1 MKTKDIENSGKLMN
15 IKELCESAGV
25 SRSTVYHYLRSGLLH
40 SPVKEGPTKQ
50 RYNQRHTERIREI
63 RHFREKKKL
72 SLDEIKKMFQVA
84 EGPDNITEKDS
95 DEVRNLIVDKAI
107 ELISQRG
114 FAKTKISDIAEELNM
129 GKGTFYLYF
138 KSKEELFLKCI
149 ERFSDI
155 FLPRELWEDIRKEKH
170 FFRRSS
176 KRMFYMLESFQTFMG
191 IMGIVKL
198 AIRGTDAEISKAAMD
213 CFQVITEPLI
223 KEMHRNIKAGV
234 VREVDAKFISFLLLG
249 VGEAAGYWRMIH
261 PEYTIEETTEKILDF
276 ITKGLTSTAFGNQS
290 AGKAE
295 SSNLTIVDQNDN
307 ALHIKDA
314 KINGSDYLTGS
325 VGSGRLEIPLRKI
338 IALEMVANESK
349 NKALVIMDS
358 NEQIHIQ
365 IDGSETLTGRSSFGN
380 YTISLGDIST
390 IKKERDYS

>member
-1 MKTKDIENSGKLMN
+1 MN

-50 RYNQRHTERIREI
+50 RYNQRHAERIREI

-84 EGPDNITEKDS
+84 EGPDNIIEKDS
-95 DEVRNLIVDKAI
+95 DEVKNLIVDKAI

-155 FLPRELWEDIRKEKH
+155 FLPRELWEEIRKEKH
-170 FFRRSS
+170 FFKRAS
-176 KRMFYMLESFQTFMG
+176 KRFLYMLDSFQTFMG

-198 AIRGTDAEISKAAMD
+198 AIRGTDAEIY
-213 CFQVITEPLI
+213 QGG
-223 KEMHRNIKAGV
+223 NG
-234 VREVDAKFISFLLLG
+234 LLSG
-249 VGEAAGYWRMIH
+249 NY
-261 PEYTIEETTEKILDF
+261 
-276 ITKGLTSTAFGNQS
+276 STAY
-290 AGKAE
+290 KR
-295 SSNLTIVDQNDN
+295 
-307 ALHIKDA
+307 DA
-314 KINGSDYLTGS
+314 AK
-325 VGSGRLEIPLRKI
+325 R
-338 IALEMVANESK
+338 
-349 NKALVIMDS
+349 
-358 NEQIHIQ
+358 
-365 IDGSETLTGRSSFGN
+365 
-380 YTISLGDIST
+380 
-390 IKKERDYS
+390 

>member
-1 MKTKDIENSGKLMN
+1 MKTEDTENSAKLMN

-50 RYNQRHTERIREI
+50 RYNQRHAERIREI

-84 EGPDNITEKDS
+84 EGPDNIIEKDS
-95 DEVRNLIVDKAI
+95 DEVKNLIVDKAI

-170 FFRRSS
+170 FFKRAS
-176 KRMFYMLESFQTFMG
+176 KRFLYMLDSFQTFMG

-198 AIRGTDAEISKAAMD
+198 AIRGTDAEITKAAMD
-213 CFQVITEPLI
+213 CFQVITQPLI
-223 KEMHRNIKAGV
+223 KEMQRNVEAGV
-234 VREVDAKFISFLLLG
+234 VREVDAQFISFILLG

-261 PEYTIEETTEKILDF
+261 SGILDRRDNGKNPGF
-276 ITKGLTSTAFGNQS
+276 HNQRIVVNCIRQS
-290 AGKAE
+290 ISGE
-295 SSNLTIVDQNDN
+295 S
-307 ALHIKDA
+307 
-314 KINGSDYLTGS
+314 G
-325 VGSGRLEIPLRKI
+325 I
-338 IALEMVANESK
+338 I
-349 NKALVIMDS
+349 
-358 NEQIHIQ
+358 
-365 IDGSETLTGRSSFGN
+365 
-380 YTISLGDIST
+380 
-390 IKKERDYS
+390 

>member
-1 MKTKDIENSGKLMN
+1 MKTEDTENSAKLMN

-50 RYNQRHTERIREI
+50 RYNQRHAERIREI

-84 EGPDNITEKDS
+84 EGPDNIIEKDS
-95 DEVRNLIVDKAI
+95 DEVKNLIVDKAI

-155 FLPRELWEDIRKEKH
+155 FLPRELWEEIRKEKH
-170 FFRRSS
+170 FFKRAS
-176 KRMFYMLESFQTFMG
+176 KRFLYMLDSFQTFMG

-198 AIRGTDAEISKAAMD
+198 AIRGTDAEITKAAMD
-213 CFQVITEPLI
+213 CFQVITQPLI
-223 KEMHRNIKAGV
+223 KEMQRNVEAGV
-234 VREVDAKFISFLLLG
+234 VREVDAQFISFILLG

-261 PEYTIEETTEKILDF
+261 SEYSIEETTEKILDF
-276 ITKGLTSTAFGNQS
+276 ITKGLSSTAFGNQS

-295 SSNLTIVDQNDN
+295 SSNITIVDRNDN
-307 ALHIKDA
+307 ALHVKDA
-314 KINGSDYLTGS
+314 KINGNDYLIGRI
-325 VGSGRLEIPLRKI
+325 GGGRLEIPLRKI
-338 IALEMVANESK
+338 IALEMVAGDSK
-349 NKALVIMDS
+349 NTAQVIMNS

-365 IDGSETLTGRSSFGN
+365 IEGSETLTGRSLFGN
-380 YTISLGDIST
+380 YTISLGDISA
-390 IKKERDYS
+390 IKKDRDY